1 MANDL
6 SGEIRAYQ
14 LQDTPDGVR
23 GVMTRVP
30 LEWLGDGD
38 LLVRVTHTSV
48 NYKDGLAATGTAKI
62 ARRLPL
68 VGGIDAAGVV
78 VACAD
83 DRFAV
88 GDRVVVTGFD
98 LSELHDGGYAD
109 YLRVPTEWAVRL
121 PDGLSLWESMA
132 LGTAG
137 VTAALGIH
145 QLERNG
151 LRPGQGPVAVT
162 GASGGVGSLAVAML
176 AGLGYEVVAFTGKTE
191 SHDHLRSLGAMD
203 IEARPDVEN
212 LRPLGSETWAASMD
226 SVGGQ
231 TLAWLASTTKRGG
244 GIASYGNAGGVQVA
258 TTVLPF
264 ILRGVNLLGIN
275 SGWFPD
281 EVRAELWR
289 RMATDLRVDLAAIG
303 HTRTFDDLPDVCR
316 EIVTAAVQGRTVIEV
331 NDPDDV
337 G

>member
-1 MANDL
+1 MSSDVD
-6 SGEIRAYQ
+6 GEVRAYQ
-14 LQDTPDGVR
+14 LQDTPEGVR

-30 LEWLGDGD
+30 IEFLGEGD
-38 LLVRVTHTSV
+38 LLIRVTHSSV
-48 NYKDGLAATGTAKI
+48 NYKDGLAATGAAKI

-68 VGGIDAAGVV
+68 IGGIDAAGIV
-78 VACAD
+78 VACEN
-83 DRFAV
+83 DRFTP

-98 LSELHDGGYAD
+98 MSEKHDGGYAD
-109 YLRVPTEWAVRL
+109 YLRVPTDWAVKV
-121 PDGLSLWESMA
+121 PAGMTLWESMV

-145 QLERNG
+145 QLELNG

-176 AGLGYEVVAFTGKTE
+176 AALGYDVVAFTGKAQAHE
-191 SHDHLRSLGAMD
+191 ELRRLGAAD
-203 IEARPDVEN
+203 IEARPDTSEI
-212 LRPLGSETWAASMD
+212 RPLGSQTWAASMD

-231 TLAWLASTTKRGG
+231 TLAWLASSTKRGG
-244 GIASYGNAGGVQVA
+244 SIASYGNAGGAAVS

-281 EVRAELWR
+281 DVRARLWE
-289 RMATDLRVDLAAIG
+289 RMASDLKVDLAAIG
-303 HTRTFDDLPDVCR
+303 TTRPFEDLPDVCR
-316 EIVTAAVQGRTVIEV
+316 EIVGASVMGRTVIEV
-331 NDPDDV
+331 SGEQGPR
-337 G
+337 